1 MKIGIICF
9 SVYAIKQYGSMTC
22 HFGEQWLAVVT
33 VSLLVDLKT
42 IQVSDSLF
50 KDSFIGC
57 LSVSETKK
65 FK

>member
-50 KDSFIGC
+50 KDSFI
-57 LSVSETKK
+57 
-65 FK
+65 